1 MTIQLAME
9 HKKLR
14 VKEMRTVK
22 ENEGAC
28 KVATDKE
35 DIDLKP
41 YKNQP
46 ITKRCMFDLV
56 FVSLFC
62 LLLLWKAIL
71 PHKSYLNGI
80 QCDLLPA

>member
-41 YKNQP
+41 YKTNQ
-46 ITKRCMFDLV
+46 LQSAV
-56 FVSLFC
+56 C
-62 LLLLWKAIL
+62 LIWFSFPSSAYYHYGKIYS
-71 PHKSYLNGI
+71 HINHI
-80 QCDLLPA
+80 

>member
-41 YKNQP
+41 LNEPIINYKNISTVYEP
-46 ITKRCMFDLV
+46 KLTKHSFCIEKETC
-56 FVSLFC
+56 SLR
-62 LLLLWKAIL
+62 
-71 PHKSYLNGI
+71 YYRT
-80 QCDLLPA
+80 

>member
-22 ENEGAC
+22 ENGGAC

-41 YKNQP
+41 YKTNQ
-46 ITKRCMFDLV
+46 LQSAV
-56 FVSLFC
+56 C
-62 LLLLWKAIL
+62 LI
-71 PHKSYLNGI
+71 
-80 QCDLLPA
+80 

>member
-14 VKEMRTVK
+14 AKEMRTVK

-46 ITKRCMFDLV
+46 ITKRCRHV
-56 FVSLFC
+56 
-62 LLLLWKAIL
+62 
-71 PHKSYLNGI
+71 
-80 QCDLLPA
+80 